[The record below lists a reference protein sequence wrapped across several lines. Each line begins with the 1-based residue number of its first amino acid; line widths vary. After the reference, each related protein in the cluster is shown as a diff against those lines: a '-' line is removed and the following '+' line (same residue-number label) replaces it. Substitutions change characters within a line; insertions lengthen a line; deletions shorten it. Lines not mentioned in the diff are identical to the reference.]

1 MASAGSRSP
10 AGEVRRVFW
19 WLMKYVF
26 LGPLLRL
33 FFHPKAEGLENI
45 PRDGG
50 VILAPNHLSFADDL
64 LVPLVL
70 KGRRAT
76 ILAKSDYWEH
86 WYTRWFFEWA
96 GCVPVQRTGG
106 SASRAAID
114 AAVKALSEGRTVMLF
129 PEGTRSPDGRLYR
142 GKTGVARIALEA
154 GVPVVPIGVVGTF
167 ELWPYTR
174 KIPKSGSV
182 TIRFGEALR
191 FDRYHDTPTDRFVL
205 RSTTDE
211 IMYEIMML
219 TGQEYV
225 DEYGDRVKK
234 EIEARG
240 SRTAP
245 AAGVPVEA
253 TQAKASDAPEGQ
265 AEASHPE
272 TWTRRLRTW

>member
-1 MASAGSRSP
+1 
-10 AGEVRRVFW
+10 
-19 WLMKYVF
+19 MKYLF
-26 LGPLLRL
+26 LGPILRL
-33 FFHPKAEGLENI
+33 FFHPRADGLENI
-45 PRDGG
+45 PKDGG

-70 KGRRAT
+70 RSRRAT
-76 ILAKSDYWEH
+76 ILAKSDYWAH

-114 AAVKALSEGRTVMLF
+114 AAVKALGEGRTVMLF

-154 GVPVVPIGVVGTF
+154 GVPVVPVGVIGTF
-167 ELWPYTR
+167 ELWPYTNR
-174 KIPKSGSV
+174 IPRSGSV
-182 TIRFGEALR
+182 MIRFGEALR

-240 SRTAP
+240 SRAGDTRAASIPAGAP
-245 AAGVPVEA
+245 
-253 TQAKASDAPEGQ
+253 QAKTPPREPEQESEETASGIVSIPES
-265 AEASHPE
+265 AEVGHADPSAAS
-272 TWTRRLRTW
+272 